1 MEKKYKQ
8 NLFVSL
14 IFALIVSITLF
25 YMHDNYI
32 FQTYGDV
39 VYYDYIL
46 NGENDDIKVEKKGVK
61 LAYITLNVGLGTFR
75 PVKVENI
82 EVYHREDSFS
92 IGDGS
97 ISIKNNN
104 LIGVETNINASVS
117 LENDDQTEE
126 YQVGLE
132 NYPEDNLKYVIQKIS
147 RKSNKSDLQDVSKAK
162 LIINNNDQVISEL
175 NLKIVPVEQLEG
187 SNKEYRIENA
197 SISSQMMRLGSLKT
211 TDEQIIKKY
220 PEVSLEYRY
229 LKDKKLN
236 KDNDD
241 NYIVFKKISGK
252 SKELI
257 NADDY
262 GVFYLDEG
270 NFKNKDLSVVIIFSN
285 DNDKYAFS
293 IDLTTRQV
301 GDYYG

>member
-46 NGENDDIKVEKKGVK
+46 NGENDDIKVE
-61 LAYITLNVGLGTFR
+61 
-75 PVKVENI
+75 NI

-97 ISIKNNN
+97 ISVKNNN
-104 LIGVETNINASVS
+104 LIGVENNINASVS
-117 LENDDQTEE
+117 LENDDQKEE
-126 YQVGLE
+126 YSVGLE
-132 NYPEDNLKYVIQKIS
+132 NYPEDNLKYIIQKIS

-162 LIINNNDQVISEL
+162 LIINNNNQVISEL

-241 NYIVFKKISGK
+241 NYIVFKKISGN

-257 NADDY
+257 NANDY

-270 NFKNKDLSVVIIFSN
+270 NFKNKDLSVVIIFGN